1 MSGCPFFNNTLNN
14 KNSGDDKKST
24 SESLNYN
31 NYLHLDKIL
40 NAQEPVSFK
49 SDAKAHDEHL
59 FIIIHQTYE
68 LWFKQL
74 IFELDSIIKLLDQP
88 VILYF
93 KYFLIIDNV
102 FYFIFIF
109 HLLACR

>member
-1 MSGCPFFNNTLNN
+1 MSGCPYFNNTNTSSN
-14 KNSGDDKKST
+14 TTNSDKKSS

-49 SDAKAHDEHL
+49 SNVKAHDEHL

-74 IFELDSIIKLLDQP
+74 IFELDSIIELLDQP
-88 VILYF
+88 VN
-93 KYFLIIDNV
+93 FLKKSFLN
-102 FYFIFIF
+102 
-109 HLLACR
+109 